1 MVLKLIRNLSPPGQ
15 DHDHGERATLLTA
28 MFTLSWIQLAQLLS
42 G

>member
-15 DHDHGERATLLTA
+15 DHDGERATFLTA